1 MTKEFKQLTRPLLVL
16 FVIINTLLIVFRSRM
31 EAKKIDVDVTIVANL
46 LLFIVTIINLY
57 FQSKNLQN
65 PNSAAVIRGV
75 MAGTFLKLMILA
87 ASVIIYL
94 VAAGEGRSINAV
106 FVGMGLYVIYTWLEV
121 RLSLK
126 LKRH

>member
-1 MTKEFKQLTRPLLVL
+1 MSKEFKQLTRPLLVL

-46 LLFIVTIINLY
+46 ILFIVTIVNLY

-75 MAGTFLKLMILA
+75 MAGTFIKLLILA

-126 LKRH
+126 LKRP